1 VADLDP
7 LEQELVGR
15 ARALGAE
22 LEFHELPG
30 EWVEAAFMKDG
41 KEIRGARGGDR
52 QSALEALRMDLDLD
66 AKERRP

>member
-1 VADLDP
+1 
-7 LEQELVGR
+7 
-15 ARALGAE
+15 
-22 LEFHELPG
+22 
-30 EWVEAAFMKDG
+30 MKDG